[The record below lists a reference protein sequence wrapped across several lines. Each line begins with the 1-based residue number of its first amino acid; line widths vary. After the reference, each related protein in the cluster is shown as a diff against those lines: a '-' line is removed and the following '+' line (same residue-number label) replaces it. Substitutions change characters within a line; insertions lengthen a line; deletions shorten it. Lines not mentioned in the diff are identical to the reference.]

1 MVGRFFV
8 PSVPPTPQIA
18 LNFSLFI
25 KAKDTPCAFSG
36 SLTRIGRSLKMNIL
50 SKATLALFAAG
61 SMSVPAMVAA
71 HNGPEA
77 HNHILS
83 APIAGK
89 RNNYWFD
96 YKSDIEE
103 AESELVS
110 DLRRAKTAQDEREA
124 RAEFRREIADA
135 RKDYTKEMRERG
147 YVSRGSVEV
156 LDR

>member
-1 MVGRFFV
+1 MKIFGKTTV
-8 PSVPPTPQIA
+8 SVMALPALLTGGAIPT
-18 LNFSLFI
+18 
-25 KAKDTPCAFSG
+25 
-36 SLTRIGRSLKMNIL
+36 
-50 SKATLALFAAG
+50 AT
-61 SMSVPAMVAA
+61 VA
-71 HNGPEA
+71 HPGPEA
-77 HNHILS
+77 HNHILT

-103 AESELVS
+103 AESELES

-147 YVSRGSVEV
+147 YVARGEVEM